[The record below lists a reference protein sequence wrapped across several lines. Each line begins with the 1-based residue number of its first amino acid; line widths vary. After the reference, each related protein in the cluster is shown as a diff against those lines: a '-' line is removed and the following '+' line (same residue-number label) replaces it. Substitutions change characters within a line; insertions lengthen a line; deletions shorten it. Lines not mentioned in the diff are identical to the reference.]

1 MFSLPAS
8 AVAGFSGLGP
18 SPGSPMVVEA
28 VCISMNCHKDEV
40 RD

>member
-18 SPGSPMVVEA
+18 TTGSPSA
-28 VCISMNCHKDEV
+28 VCMLMGCHKDEM